1 MYVLADSSPLPARS
15 FNKAAPP
22 AGFFSIFSICPL
34 ATFNKSADTVASG
47 YSEETRRDLAQ
58 AVGIILGKKLQNYG
72 CKPLPNP
79 NKPAEDVAFDAFV
92 SAVIKIWSISLLF
105 SILAKH
111 A

>member
-1 MYVLADSSPLPARS
+1 MG
-15 FNKAAPP
+15 FGT
-22 AGFFSIFSICPL
+22 AGR
-34 ATFNKSADTVASG
+34 N
-47 YSEETRRDLAQ
+47 YSNE
-58 AVGIILGKKLQNYG
+58 KLQNYG
-72 CKPLPNP
+72 CKLLPNP